1 MARLAAEK
9 SETARSTTLR
19 LAASI
24 IAARISIAVRRNARA
39 GLQKPAQA
47 GGEVCLVLLAE
58 TEERGGGALN
68 SHNCP
73 HGQPDS
79 PGAERFDCLTETERP
94 GMAAAGRSPPSV
106 AAAIS
111 CQVPRC
117 LLPSTLIRLVPLV
130 PGVDAMWRAAG
141 LGPGPWR

>member
-24 IAARISIAVRRNARA
+24 IAAPISIAVRRNARA

-58 TEERGGGALN
+58 TEERGAGALN
-68 SHNCP
+68 SYNCL

-94 GMAAAGRSPPSV
+94 GMAVAGRTPPPPS
-106 AAAIS
+106 
-111 CQVPRC
+111 
-117 LLPSTLIRLVPLV
+117 LLPHCPFPHTFILS
-130 PGVDAMWRAAG
+130 
-141 LGPGPWR
+141 